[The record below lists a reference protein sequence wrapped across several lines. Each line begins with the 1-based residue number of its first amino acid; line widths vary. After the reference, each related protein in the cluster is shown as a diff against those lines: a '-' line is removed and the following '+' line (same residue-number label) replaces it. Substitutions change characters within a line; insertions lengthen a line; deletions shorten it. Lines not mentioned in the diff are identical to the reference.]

1 MKMPWDNL
9 LQMLVVGFLQP
20 FLYKYIKDV
29 EDQARKKMPAFFP
42 EEGGVVVPA
51 GREVE
56 FVAGII
62 KALLAT
68 IQKKGGAK

>member
-29 EDQARKKMPAFFP
+29 EDQARKKMPDFFP
-42 EEGGVVVPA
+42 SEGGICVPA
-51 GREVE
+51 GRELE
-56 FVAGII
+56 FVLGVL
-62 KALLAT
+62 KALLHT
-68 IQKKGGAK
+68 IQNR